1 MKIYKKTMNKYFATL
16 LALFIMYGVQAQD
29 YVILPDSKYGQV
41 IDNQSSYIP
50 ISVTLEEEGEEN
62 PYTIAVNY
70 EPTTLDDLE
79 KDIKKYVYRNKEKLN
94 EQLPVMLRIDKDIP
108 FNFYAELREELKR
121 MYLNR
126 IVIQVAAKDQAEAN
140 KGIPIRLAKFYDS
153 VHEHYAAKKGVK
165 PKTAVTF
172 KHIMAGMPEEV
183 KPPRA
188 PKFPAVTE
196 TSDNYRKFLVKID
209 AKEKMYI
216 GYAPVEAK
224 WFYTEL
230 DRKMGDIEKSSV
242 IVRLHTADDVS
253 FEKYINTVAEI
264 NEVARGKSKT
274 LVFADY
280 SFIEMDYI
288 EDIMKD

>member
-1 MKIYKKTMNKYFATL
+1 MNKYFATL
-16 LALFIMYGVQAQD
+16 LLLLFVYGVQAQD
-29 YVILPDSKYGQV
+29 YVVLPDSKYGQV

-62 PYTIAVNY
+62 PYTIAVNFV
-70 EPTTLDDLE
+70 PTTLDDLE
-79 KDIKKYVYRNKEKLN
+79 KDIKKYIYRNKEKLN
-94 EQLPVMLRIDKDIP
+94 EQLPVMLRVDKDIP
-108 FNFYAELREELKR
+108 YSFYAELRQELKR

-126 IVIQVAAKDQAEAN
+126 IVVQVAAKDNAEAN

-153 VHEHYAAKKGVK
+153 VHEHYAAKKGIK
-165 PKTAVTF
+165 AKTAVTF
-172 KHIMAGMPEEV
+172 KHIVASMPEEV
-183 KPPRA
+183 KPPRS

-196 TSDNYRKFLVKID
+196 TSDNYRKFLVKVN

-216 GYAPVEAK
+216 GYEPVEAK
-224 WFYTEL
+224 WFYTKL
-230 DRKMGDIEKSSV
+230 DQKMGEVKKSSV
-242 IVRLHTADDVS
+242 IIRLHTADEVS

-264 NEVARGKSKT
+264 NAVAREKSKT

-288 EDIMKD
+288 EDLMKDE